1 MRVGVHQYYQSARV
15 SLNPSRLLCSDMYSQ
30 SRPLDERLAAVSVQT
45 LEWSIRQLMRRV
57 RGHQLTSRWYV
68 F

>member
-15 SLNPSRLLCSDMYSQ
+15 RLSPIGLLCSDMYSQ
-30 SRPLDERLAAVSVQT
+30 SRPLDERLAAIYVQA
-45 LEWSIRQLMRRV
+45 LEWSIRQLMHCAW
-57 RGHQLTSRWYV
+57 GQQLTSRWYV